1 LVNLTK
7 YCSKDKDGGKMGIIM
22 VSKDDENTNQMIY
35 LRNVLVT
42 VNKNTTIGDISALR
56 LYYDE

>member
-1 LVNLTK
+1 
-7 YCSKDKDGGKMGIIM
+7 MGIIM

-35 LRNVLVT
+35 LRNVLGT